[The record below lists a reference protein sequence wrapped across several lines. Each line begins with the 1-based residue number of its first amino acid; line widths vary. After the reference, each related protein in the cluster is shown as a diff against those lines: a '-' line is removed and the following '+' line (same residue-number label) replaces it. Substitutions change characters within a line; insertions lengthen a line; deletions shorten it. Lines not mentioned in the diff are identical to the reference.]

1 MAMDLTVFC
10 SFVQYLVAPR
20 RPVAK
25 AVIKNPFV
33 ADSTS
38 KESFCG
44 GQQQFFTIWSTPP
57 PCGEFFYLGG
67 FPPSL
72 IWGVEGPGQHLFL
85 YLSIRLFYICLYFI

>member
-10 SFVQYLVAPR
+10 SVVQYLVAPR
-20 RPVAK
+20 RPAAK

-33 ADSTS
+33 ADSAS

-44 GQQQFFTIWSTPP
+44 GQQQFFTIWSTP
-57 PCGEFFYLGG
+57 CGEFFLFFWG

-85 YLSIRLFYICLYFI
+85 YLSIRLFYIYLYFI